1 MKIEKEERWEI
12 KWNCRNNRLK
22 WSGLAAADAPQ
33 MHHTIQCAVAVNR
46 RRQLCH
52 CIYRIIHYYLFFYLV
67 LLIYSFVFCFTI
79 LFCYLFFVCLFS
91 LHYVRFHLDLSYF
104 FFLRISH
111 TIFESDQSTVNV
123 SYKINGIRLLKLIFN
138 LEHTWIPDLG
148 WLLYINSRFD
158 IQDTTNSWWWWWF
171 LCFLP
176 TFISS
181 P

>member
-1 MKIEKEERWEI
+1 
-12 KWNCRNNRLK
+12 
-22 WSGLAAADAPQ
+22 

-148 WLLYINSRFD
+148 
-158 IQDTTNSWWWWWF
+158 
-171 LCFLP
+171 
-176 TFISS
+176 
-181 P
+181 